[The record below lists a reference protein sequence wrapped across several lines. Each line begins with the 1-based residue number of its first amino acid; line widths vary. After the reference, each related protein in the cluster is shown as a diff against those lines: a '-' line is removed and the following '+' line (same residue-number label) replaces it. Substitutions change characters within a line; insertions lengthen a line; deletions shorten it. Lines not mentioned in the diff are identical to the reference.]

1 MVKKILKISLSP
13 DFSSVTQL
21 KSSPISAD
29 KLWDNFYAISVYVL
43 AYSHSRKLPIAILSS
58 ISYDEFIENRM
69 FHITTIRSAT
79 GREG

>member
-1 MVKKILKISLSP
+1 M
-13 DFSSVTQL
+13 
-21 KSSPISAD
+21 
-29 KLWDNFYAISVYVL
+29 YVL

-69 FHITTIRSAT
+69 FQITIIRSAT

>member
-1 MVKKILKISLSP
+1 MLKISVFP

-43 AYSHSRKLPIAILSS
+43 AYRHSRKSPIGRYHQIA
-58 ISYDEFIENRM
+58 YHGFIENRM
-69 FHITTIRSAT
+69 FQIKIIRSAT